1 MECFICVSN
10 GNGKNTHKK
19 SIKLSAAN
27 HLFIGLTYVY
37 IFYRC
42 KITAFFSIDQ
52 IKKYVIKHVFAQ
64 KCIFLI
70 KSYGSM
76 EKKV

>member
-19 SIKLSAAN
+19 SIKIECRES
-27 HLFIGLTYVY
+27 LFYRFDVCVH
-37 IFYRC
+37 FYRC
-42 KITAFFSIDQ
+42 KITAFFSNDK